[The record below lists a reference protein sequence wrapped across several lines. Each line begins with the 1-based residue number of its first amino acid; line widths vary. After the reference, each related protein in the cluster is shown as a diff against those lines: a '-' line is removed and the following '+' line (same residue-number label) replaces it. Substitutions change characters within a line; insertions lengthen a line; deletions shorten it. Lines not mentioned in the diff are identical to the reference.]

1 MRITRR
7 TSGYLRSLIKR
18 ATARH
23 SVSRPPIHLTTVR
36 TGSTSTWSRAEIYGD
51 EGR

>member
-1 MRITRR
+1 MRLIKQ

-23 SVSRPPIHLTTVR
+23 SVSRPPIQLTTVR
-36 TGSTSTWSRAEIYGD
+36 TGSTSTWSRAEIYGSED
-51 EGR
+51 R